1 MEILEIIGSWRKL
14 VMLLFVLPLASC
26 GQKKE
31 TQDVSGVFKKEK
43 EHTEN
48 SSGIKQDTATFAAGC
63 FWCVEEQFKQLSGV
77 LSVTSGYTGGTT
89 VNPTYEEVSNGVT
102 GHAEAC
108 NIVYDPSVISYPE
121 LLEAFFTAHDPT
133 QLNRQGNDI
142 GTQYRSAVFYHN
154 AEQQNQTLYYIKRL
168 NEEKAYADKV
178 VTEVV
183 PYKVFYKAEDYHQN
197 YYENN
202 KEQPY
207 CRYVISPKI
216 DKFRK
221 VFKEK
226 IR

>member
-1 MEILEIIGSWRKL
+1 MDGFGIIKL
-14 VMLLFVLPLASC
+14 VKQFAMVLFVLPFVSC

-31 TQDVSGVFKKEK
+31 TQDVSGVFKEQE
-43 EHTEN
+43 EHKEN
-48 SSGIKQDTATFAAGC
+48 SSGVKQDTATFAAGC
-63 FWCVEEQFKQLSGV
+63 FWCVEEQFKQLKGV
-77 LSVTSGYTGGTT
+77 LSVTSGYTGGKTP
-89 VNPTYEEVSNGVT
+89 NPDYEQVSSGTT

-108 NIVYDPSVISYPE
+108 NIVYDPSFISYRD

-133 QLNRQGNDI
+133 QLNRQGNDT

-154 AEQQNQTLYYIKRL
+154 EEQRQLTLYYIKRL
-168 NEEKAYADKV
+168 DEEKAFPRKI

-183 PYKVFYKAEDYHQN
+183 PYTVFYKAEDYHQN

-202 KEQPY
+202 KEQQY
-207 CRYVISPKI
+207 CRFVIAPKL

-226 IR
+226 LK

>member
-1 MEILEIIGSWRKL
+1 MEGFGIIKL
-14 VMLLFVLPLASC
+14 CKQFVVLLFVLPFVSC

-63 FWCVEEQFKQLSGV
+63 FWCVEEQFKQLKGV
-77 LSVTSGYTGGTT
+77 LSVTSGYTGGKIQ
-89 VNPTYEEVSNGVT
+89 NPDYEQVSTGTT

-168 NEEKAYADKV
+168 NEENAYADKV

-207 CRYVISPKI
+207 CRYVIGPKI

>member
-1 MEILEIIGSWRKL
+1 MEIHKIACLCKRL
-14 VMLLFVLPLASC
+14 VLLLFALPLASC
-26 GQKKE
+26 GQNKE
-31 TQDVSGVFKKEK
+31 NYDKAGVFKQEK
-43 EHTEN
+43 QDETGAVHV
-48 SSGIKQDTATFAAGC
+48 KQDTATFAAGC
-63 FWCVEEQFKQLSGV
+63 FWCVEEQFKQLRGV
-77 LSVTSGYTGGTT
+77 LSVTSGYTGGKTE
-89 VNPTYEEVSNGVT
+89 NPDYEEVSSGTT

-108 NIVYDPSVISYPE
+108 NIVYDPSVISYGE

-142 GTQYRSAVFYHN
+142 GTQYRSAIFYHDS
-154 AEQQNQTLYYIKRL
+154 EQQKLALFYIKRL
-168 NEEKAYADKV
+168 NEEKAYPTKV
-178 VTEVV
+178 VTVVV

-207 CRYVISPKI
+207 CRYVIAPKL

-226 IR
+226 LR